1 MCNNHLSYER
11 KKNRN
16 RAMTQFRLFAANVKK
31 GK

>member
-16 RAMTQFRLFAANVKK
+16 RATTQFRFFVANVKK
-31 GK
+31 EK